1 MEMQVSSILV
11 VNDVNG
17 VSTELRI
24 TRFVISN
31 QRFNTREKT
40 KGLDMFTSK
49 NKMTDMSGKRFKKS
63 LLAVSIMAF
72 TMPAFAQDSKKADE
86 NLEEVVVTGMKSSID
101 SAQELKRNADT
112 VKDVITATDIG
123 ALPDKSVTEALQR
136 VPGVTIERFASSD
149 DPKHYADEGTGVLV
163 RGLDRVRSEINGRD
177 AFSANPWGGLSYE
190 DFPAELLGAVEVVK
204 NQTADLISGGIAG
217 TVNLVT
223 RKPFDSDEQLL
234 SFSAKANYG
243 DFREEV
249 TPSFSALFADSWET
263 SAGKFGFLVAGS
275 QSEYKSRGDGV
286 GVGNFHSRGPVDTFS
301 YDVWGTPAPGVVKDS
316 YSHPCMPEATDWR
329 ACTPAQLADGA
340 KKFTADDAAAYVPK
354 YEGTAITGQPDGVT
368 YYTPAQIH
376 LSTAENDRERTGFT
390 TSLQW
395 ANADETVTAT
405 LEHINSKASLEW
417 QEHRVGQAAQ
427 GFKGF
432 MASSHDWLDKS
443 ADGYPRTFDSNGF
456 LTSGVGVG
464 ISGDVPLLYITRWNY
479 NENTVEDTSFNVT
492 LTPNDRL
499 KVELDFQHIES
510 EKLVHNYSM
519 SGQTRGGSAAVGK
532 LLPYYLDLTGSRPAI
547 EFLSDT
553 DFTGWI
559 DQAAFQPEVFIG
571 SGMQQEELNNADSD
585 SFKVDVEY
593 ALDGVITAVKG
604 GVYYTDKTLTVRDT
618 EYAGWS
624 PISTPWVNE
633 QRVASAAANRPDL
646 YDRLDF
652 SDYYNGD
659 VLSGGVQSFMFPS
672 LELVKNYPQSLRDG
686 CADGWSTVGDS
697 AGNAADGSGG
707 CAIPYE
713 DMEGRTSHFA
723 DHDVSE
729 SNEKRTEAYLRGDF
743 EFADLSTPIK
753 GNFGLRYVNYQLE
766 SSGFVVLPPETSR
779 GGAQT
784 AGFLQSQY
792 PSIYALANGESMPST
807 VDGTDYDTVLPS
819 LNVTFGVTDDVVV
832 RFGASQGLFYPSL
845 TDTRNRVIVGLTV
858 DPKLQDES
866 KPQSDTTNPVIGIDS
881 VALDASA
888 SNPYL
893 QPEESVNLD
902 LTTEWYFAKAGS
914 VSVGLFH
921 KKLDNIIRN
930 KQFDL
935 DITQGG
941 AAHTLSAYGPAN
953 TGSGTIRGVEFSY
966 SQFYD
971 MLPGA
976 WSGLGLQFNFT
987 YIDQNGLEDPN
998 GALPPSTRFNSAG
1011 EPVVDERNTFR
1022 VFSGLPLQGYSDE
1035 NLNLVGMYEY
1045 NDISFRLAYTW
1056 RSEYL
1061 LTLRESE
1068 DFSPVYAKAAG
1079 MLDSSLYYSINE
1091 NWQVGIEGS
1100 NLLNTETKTEYQ
1112 MNQAGVRTDALN
1124 FTTDRRYALSV
1135 RAKF

>member
-1 MEMQVSSILV
+1 
-11 VNDVNG
+11 
-17 VSTELRI
+17 
-24 TRFVISN
+24 
-31 QRFNTREKT
+31 
-40 KGLDMFTSK
+40 MFKSK
-49 NKMTDMSGKRFKKS
+49 NNMTEMSGKRFKKS
-63 LLAVSIMAF
+63 LLAVSIVALSVP
-72 TMPAFAQDSKKADE
+72 TFAQTAAPQDE
-86 NLEEVVVTGMKSSID
+86 NLEEIVVTGMRSSLNT
-101 SAQELKRNADT
+101 AQELKRNADT
-112 VKDVITATDIG
+112 VKDVITASDIG

-217 TVNLVT
+217 TVNLIT
-223 RKPFDSDEQLL
+223 RKPFDSDERLL
-234 SFSAKANYG
+234 SFNAKANYG

-263 SAGKFGFLVAGS
+263 SAGKFGFLLAGS
-275 QSEYKSRGDGV
+275 QSEYQSRGDGV
-286 GVGNFHSRGPVDTFS
+286 GLGNFQSRGPVDTFS
-301 YDVWGTPAPGVVKDS
+301 YDVWGTPSPGVVKDG
-316 YSHPCMPEATDWR
+316 YSHPCMPEAADWR
-329 ACTPAQLADGA
+329 ACSPAQLADGA
-340 KKFTADDAAAYVPK
+340 KQYSEDDAAAYVPEF
-354 YEGTAITGQPDGVT
+354 EGTAITDQPDGVT
-368 YYTPAQIH
+368 YYTPSQIH
-376 LSTAENDRERTGFT
+376 MSTAENDRERTGFT

-395 ANADETVTAT
+395 ANTDETVTAT

-417 QEHRVGQAAQ
+417 QERRVGHAAQ

-432 MASSHDWLDKS
+432 MAGSHDWLDQS
-443 ADGYPRTFDSNGF
+443 AEGRPRTFDENGH

-464 ISGDVPLLYITRWNY
+464 ISGDVPLLYTTRWNY
-479 NENTVEDTSFNVT
+479 NENTVEDTSLNLA

-499 KVELDFQHIES
+499 TVELDYQHIDS

-532 LLPYYLDLTGSRPAI
+532 LLPYYLDLRGSGVPSI

-571 SGMQQEELNNADSD
+571 SGMQQEELNNAKADAV
-585 SFKVDVEY
+585 KIDVEY
-593 ALDGVITAVKG
+593 AMDGIVTAVKS

-624 PISTPWVNE
+624 PISTPWINE
-633 QRVASAAANRPDL
+633 QRVASAAVNRPDL
-646 YDRLDF
+646 YDRVDL
-652 SDYYNGD
+652 SDYYNGE

-672 LELVKNYPQSLRDG
+672 LNLVKNYPQSLRDG
-686 CADGWSTVGDS
+686 CADGWSTVGD
-697 AGNAADGSGG
+697 APTVVDGVVTANNGNAADGSGG

-713 DMEGRTSHFA
+713 DMEGRNSHFA

-729 SNEKRTEAYLRGDF
+729 SNEKRTEVYVRGDF

-753 GNFGLRYVNYQLE
+753 GNLGLRYVSYKLE
-766 SSGFVVLPPETSR
+766 SSGFTVLPATTSR
-779 GGAQT
+779 GGADT
-784 AGFLQSQY
+784 GAFLQAEY
-792 PSIYALANGESMPST
+792 PSLYALASGESLQSS
-807 VDGTDYDTVLPS
+807 VEGTDYDTVLPS
-819 LNVTFGVTDDVVV
+819 LNLTFGVAEDVVV
-832 RFGASQGLFYPSL
+832 RFGASQGLYYPSL
-845 TDTRNRVIVGLTV
+845 TETRNRVIVGLDV
-858 DPKLQDES
+858 DPELPDES
-866 KPQSDTTNPVIGIDS
+866 KPQSPTNKPIGIES
-881 VALDASA
+881 VSLNAEA
-888 SNPYL
+888 SNPFL
-893 QPEESVNLD
+893 KPEESVNFD
-902 LTTEWYFAKAGS
+902 LTGEWYFAKAGS
-914 VSVGLFH
+914 VTVGLFH
-921 KKLDNIIRN
+921 KELDNIIRN
-930 KQFDL
+930 RGFDL
-935 DITQGG
+935 DIEHEGTV
-941 AAHTLSAYGPAN
+941 HTLAAYGPAN
-953 TGSGTIRGVEFSY
+953 TGSGTIRGAEFSY

-976 WSGLGLQFNFT
+976 WSGLGLQLNYT

-998 GALPPSTRFNSAG
+998 GAVGPSTRFNSAG
-1011 EPVVDERNTFR
+1011 QPIVDERNTFR

-1035 NLNLVGMYEY
+1035 NLNVVGMYEY

-1068 DFSPVYAKAAG
+1068 DFAPVYAKAAG
-1079 MLDSSLYYSINE
+1079 MMDASLYYTIND
-1091 NWQVGIEGS
+1091 NWKVGVEGS
-1100 NLLNTETKTEYQ
+1100 NLLNTETKTVYQ
-1112 MNQAGVRTDALN
+1112 MNQEGMKTDALN

-1135 RAKF
+1135 RATF